1 MLARKLACSCGY
13 FFRGSKPLT
22 TRNASKKSD
31 VSAARAL
38 ETEEQTVQHRKSDR
52 ERVKETR
59 ALETEELCPVS
70 LC

>member
-1 MLARKLACSCGY
+1 M
-13 FFRGSKPLT
+13 FRGSEPLT
-22 TRNASKKSD
+22 TWNASKKSD

-38 ETEEQTVQHRKSDR
+38 ETEERTAKHRKSDR
-52 ERVKETR
+52 ECVREIR